1 MARHGTGEPE
11 HAWSQGGRDSE
22 DPQEADFRSFD
33 DPITTGAFMAPVA
46 EQSGWP
52 APPDQLDQQ
61 VQAGPSTGEWAVP
74 PHHPDVFGGPATG
87 PMSANDAFG
96 GPVSAFG
103 GAPQA
108 VPGSQGGPTPY
119 GEPAG
124 PAGQHAT
131 PGGEGV
137 GPESEPTAAYNPPTD
152 RLVAT
157 GPPRQPVAAWEEP
170 SDVQETGFLGAGGWD
185 EGPAG
190 WDEEPGD
197 KGSRR
202 RGRRRPSAPP
212 REAASGGRGKVAI
225 LSVAAVAI
233 VLGGT
238 VVGVRMV
245 GSSEKTP
252 TAGKVSVTQAP
263 PSISDEPEPEPEP
276 DAAEGTEEAPVAGG
290 TEEPSEEPSETR
302 NVRPRPT
309 ATASARAPRR
319 TSTPRPTVKNTPRS
333 TPEDDFAPSEEPT
346 ASAEP
351 SGMREADNTA
361 PPPVS
366 DVEPGPTATSQ
377 VGSGTTSSTNST
389 RSTARGGAAVNVT
402 FDVVR
407 QRLAGYTAELRV
419 VNESGKALADLTVS
433 VPVDGTVSAVRG
445 AQWSQDGQLLVIQ
458 PDADL
463 EAGEA
468 VQITFTAD
476 GTATEP
482 QTCGMVGGECTVA

>member
-1 MARHGTGEPE
+1 
-11 HAWSQGGRDSE
+11 
-22 DPQEADFRSFD
+22 
-33 DPITTGAFMAPVA
+33 MAPVV

-52 APPDQLDQQ
+52 SPPDQLDQQ

-74 PHHPDVFGGPATG
+74 PQHPDVFGGPATG

-96 GPVSAFG
+96 GPVLSAFG

-108 VPGSQGGPTPY
+108 DAPGSQGGPAPH

-124 PAGQHAT
+124 PA
-131 PGGEGV
+131 PFGGEG
-137 GPESEPTAAYNPPTD
+137 GGAESEPTAAYNSPTD

-185 EGPAG
+185 EGPGG
-190 WDEEPGD
+190 WDEEPGE

-202 RGRRRPSAPP
+202 RGRRRPPAPP

-263 PSISDEPEPEPEP
+263 PSISDEPEPEPT

-333 TPEDDFAPSEEPT
+333 TAEDDFAPSEEPT
-346 ASAEP
+346 ASPEP

-377 VGSGTTSSTNST
+377 VGSGTSS
-389 RSTARGGAAVNVT
+389 GGAAVNVR

-445 AQWSQDGQLLVIQ
+445 AQWSQDGDLLVIQ
-458 PDADL
+458 PHADL

-468 VQITFTAD
+468 VQITFTSD